1 MSGLSTGK
9 LCSGIGRWE
18 NWEGYGKHPGDTVAL
33 SAISSYLG
41 PMEVQFNSD
50 LQARLIQRASQ
61 QGVKLNEVVQDVV
74 ARYFEE
80 EDRFVEA
87 VKRGE
92 AALER
97 GEFLTHDQVG
107 ERLRRFLQ
115 P

>member
-1 MSGLSTGK
+1 
-9 LCSGIGRWE
+9 
-18 NWEGYGKHPGDTVAL
+18 
-33 SAISSYLG
+33 
-41 PMEVQFNSD
+41 MEVHFTPD
-50 LQARLIQRASQ
+50 VQARLQERAAK
-61 QGVKLNEVVQDVV
+61 QGRDPDEVVQDVV

-92 AALER
+92 AAFER
-97 GEFLTHDQVG
+97 GEFLTHEQVG

>member
-1 MSGLSTGK
+1 
-9 LCSGIGRWE
+9 
-18 NWEGYGKHPGDTVAL
+18 
-33 SAISSYLG
+33 
-41 PMEVQFNSD
+41 MEVHFNPD
-50 LQARLIQRASQ
+50 LQAKLTQRATQ
-61 QGVKLNEVVQDVV
+61 QGRNPDEVVQDVV

-97 GEFLTHDQVG
+97 GEFLTHEQMG
-107 ERLRRFLQ
+107 ERLWRFLQ